1 MFCTLRPRHS
11 HASWDDAI
19 LSFSCTC
26 RTLPCHPQR
35 FLLRIIRMLD
45 FVKMLTYAVLRYYP
59 LQKCVLQKVKSQS
72 VFFTKVYPLQLKDL
86 DLPGSG
92 VVEATL
98 FTPRKTPSVQTK
110 GNNCPTWRG
119 DWTGGNDP
127 IAILN
132 TPILWFQRCVYP
144 LNHGSV

>member
-35 FLLRIIRMLD
+35 FLLRMIRMLD
-45 FVKMLTYAVLRYYP
+45 LVKMLTYTVLRYYP
-59 LQKCVLQKVKSQS
+59 LQKCVLQKSKAK
-72 VFFTKVYPLQLKDL
+72 VFFHQSLPTSADL
-86 DLPGSG
+86 DLLRSG

-98 FTPRKTPSVQTK
+98 FTPRKTPSVQKKVTTVQL
-110 GNNCPTWRG
+110 GV
-119 DWTGGNDP
+119 WTGQVK
-127 IAILN
+127 
-132 TPILWFQRCVYP
+132 WQRSHPNIKHSHSMVP
-144 LNHGSV
+144 KM